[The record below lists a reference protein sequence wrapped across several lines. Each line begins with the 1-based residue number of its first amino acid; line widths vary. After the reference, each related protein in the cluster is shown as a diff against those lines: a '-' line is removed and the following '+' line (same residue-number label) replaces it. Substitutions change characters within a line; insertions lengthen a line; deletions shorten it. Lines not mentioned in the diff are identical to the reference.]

1 MCERGSVV
9 AVLPACRHGGTDER
23 AGSIARLSSALRA
36 DERFGCAGYR
46 LLIQPLPAD
55 EGEAIHALSLLMIF
69 VIRELAGKMDGARS
83 RKHMLVGGAGI
94 LLGGAFLWL
103 AVRNVNPVDI
113 GTALRKTEP
122 DWLIAAVTVYLA
134 SIGLRCLRWGILLR
148 ATGSV
153 KWRHAAE
160 ALVTGFAVNFVLPG
174 RIGELFR
181 ADYSCRIFNMSRF
194 ASLGTI
200 VVERVCDGIVL
211 VVALW
216 IGLAWISFTRVA
228 VLPIS
233 WIFMV
238 GAVSSV
244 LFGVALILVLVS
256 QRIDLRRF
264 GIMEAIAARWDQ
276 LVKGISSVLRTNTT
290 TIVLCSLGV
299 SALDALTLASIVR
312 SFGIGLSA
320 AETLLLLSIAS
331 LSTLVPTAPGYR
343 GHIPISVRAGLP
355 DLRLSGDHRH
365 RRSNRRPDFLLRRRG
380 NHRRPRAYGTWQC
393 HHLARPQTGSA
404 GGS

>member
-1 MCERGSVV
+1 MVD
-9 AVLPACRHGGTDER
+9 VLPR
-23 AGSIARLSSALRA
+23 
-36 DERFGCAGYR
+36 YR
-46 LLIQPLPAD
+46 QKTAVTV
-55 EGEAIHALSLLMIF
+55 SW
-69 VIRELAGKMDGARS
+69 KMDRART
-83 RKHMLVGGAGI
+83 RRHILVGGAGI

-103 AVRNVNPVDI
+103 ALRNVNPVDI
-113 GTALRKTEP
+113 GTALRKAKPE
-122 DWLIAAVTVYLA
+122 WLITAVTVYLA
-134 SIGLRCLRWGILLR
+134 SIALRCLRWGILLR

-160 ALVTGFAVNFVLPG
+160 VLVTGYAVNFVLPG

-216 IGLAWISFTRVA
+216 ISLAWISLTRIAFV
-228 VLPIS
+228 PIS
-233 WIFMV
+233 WILLI
-238 GAVSSV
+238 GAASTA
-244 LFGVALILVLVS
+244 LFGVALILVLVA
-256 QRIDLRRF
+256 QLIDLRRF
-264 GIMEAIAARWDQ
+264 GIMEAIAARWDK
-276 LVKGISSVLRTNTT
+276 LVKGTSSVLRTNMT

-299 SALDALTLASIVR
+299 LALDALTVTCIVR

-331 LSTLVPTAPGYR
+331 LSTLVPTAPGYLGTYQLVFGQVLQFLGYPETIGVVAATAVQICCFGAVVIIGGVLVMAR
-343 GHIPISVRAGLP
+343 GSLTIWHVHKRV
-355 DLRLSGDHRH
+355 
-365 RRSNRRPDFLLRRRG
+365 
-380 NHRRPRAYGTWQC
+380 
-393 HHLARPQTGSA
+393 PQ